1 MLPIEH
7 TKYRTTVKFNVKA
20 PGLYNFLCG
29 LINRAGGNQKN
40 NFLSFIVP
48 IQVATVLQKA
58 LIHKTRLYPWGKA
71 YIQNNIFVSKWMGIN
86 PGGGG
91 LQHGI
96 LRQFCI
102 PLNCCKCSVF

>member
-29 LINRAGGNQKN
+29 LINRAGGDQKN

-86 PGGGG
+86 PGGASTWD
-91 LQHGI
+91 
-96 LRQFCI
+96 FTVI